1 MRCRASDIMI
11 KTTGIV
17 IGTHNKNKKEEIR
30 RILNVM
36 SLPLLDLEDFD
47 NAPDIV
53 EDGVT
58 FEENATKKALELAKF
73 CNVYVMADDSGLEID
88 ALDKR
93 PGVYSSRYCGED
105 TGYEEKYKKLFE
117 ELENVPFDKRTARF
131 RCAIALA
138 EPGKLHFVVE
148 ASCEGL
154 INNEPLG
161 GNGFGYDPIFYV
173 PEYKQTMAEL
183 GSDVKNRISH
193 RALALDLFKER
204 LKEFMKGDLH

>member
-1 MRCRASDIMI
+1 
-11 KTTGIV
+11 
-17 IGTHNKNKKEEIR
+17 
-30 RILNVM
+30 M
-36 SLPLLDLEDFD
+36 SLPLLDLENFD
-47 NAPDIV
+47 DAPDVV

-58 FEENATKKALELAKF
+58 FEENAAKKALQLADF
-73 CNVYVMADDSGLEID
+73 CNMSVMADDSGLEID

-93 PGVYSSRYCGED
+93 PGVLSSRYCGED
-105 TGYEEKYKKLFE
+105 TGYEEKCLKLFE
-117 ELENVPFDKRTARF
+117 ELKNVPFDKRTARF

-154 INNEPLG
+154 INTEPLG
-161 GNGFGYDPIFYV
+161 RNGFGYDPIFYV

-183 GSDVKNRISH
+183 GSDIKNRISH

-204 LKEFMKGDLH
+204 LQKFIKGELH